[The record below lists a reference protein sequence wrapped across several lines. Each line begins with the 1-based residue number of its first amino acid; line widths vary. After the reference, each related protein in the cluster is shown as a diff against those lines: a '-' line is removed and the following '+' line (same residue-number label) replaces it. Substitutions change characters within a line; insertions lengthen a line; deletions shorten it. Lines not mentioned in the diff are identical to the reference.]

1 LSSQFGHTWLHPIP
15 CATRVVRAMHP
26 GEYAEQSKQCATQ
39 TTHADAPRIITPS
52 RDTGACWAVGWAYSF
67 CHQENQADRRKR
79 QYSLQAQFAK
89 ASWIRG
95 AFSYGIRII
104 ALKVSLTGG
113 GEGKAQLS
121 TIQRALGGKAWIIEF
136 GSPARN
142 TEISVLS
149 KPSGRRDGTEESSAL
164 TTRVGEPFVTSL
176 EATRESLAAGPL

>member
-1 LSSQFGHTWLHPIP
+1 MVTSYSVRNTCSTCNASGRICRAVKAVCDPNHACGCTPDHHSLS
-15 CATRVVRAMHP
+15 
-26 GEYAEQSKQCATQ
+26 E
-39 TTHADAPRIITPS
+39 
-52 RDTGACWAVGWAYSF
+52 TGACWAVGWAYSF

-149 KPSGRRDGTEESSAL
+149 KASGRRDGTEESSAL
-164 TTRVGEPFVTSL
+164 TTRVGVPFVTSL